1 MLDIEVDFH
10 KLQKE
15 MFDLLI
21 REDPVEAKKLGLIG
35 VHDNTNIFGSAL
47 AEEEKEEDNGL
58 ET

>member
-1 MLDIEVDFH
+1 
-10 KLQKE
+10 